1 MGSLAGYVL
10 TLADDLLGE
19 NLILLP
25 TLTDMSQAYASYA
38 AFRRVIIGHT
48 FLYRLHALHPPSL
61 LGFYTTSG
69 RFQPAES
76 PHPAAPAI
84 AGAADFS
91 FSFPLVGCVDG
102 PRHRRRPVPPRL
114 EEPSLHH
121 CSDMRPLIPALC
133 APSSTASR
141 FVRRHSLAP
150 PDVA

>member
-76 PHPAAPAI
+76 P
-84 AGAADFS
+84 
-91 FSFPLVGCVDG
+91 
-102 PRHRRRPVPPRL
+102 PPPPPPHARAEGYVL
-114 EEPSLHH
+114 R
-121 CSDMRPLIPALC
+121 CSPWLG
-133 APSSTASR
+133 TA
-141 FVRRHSLAP
+141 
-150 PDVA
+150 